1 MSDFSFSPA
10 TSSAS
15 SSTPELVE
23 MEAFASLTEADFRCG
38 RNYQLKFDPTVF
50 WANAAIMAR
59 FPLHT
64 IVARSYFS
72 AMLHEAACE
81 RTFSYTG
88 RLLTKQRVQ
97 MDPDQVS
104 ACAVYTA
111 GEAVYEMPAE
121 EIKKHYQ
128 SKSEA
133 NEKAGK

>member
-1 MSDFSFSPA
+1 
-10 TSSAS
+10 
-15 SSTPELVE
+15 
-23 MEAFASLTEADFRCG
+23 MEAFASQADFRCG

-97 MDPDQVS
+97 FDPDQLCAS
-104 ACAVYTA
+104 AVCIA
-111 GEAVYEMPAE
+111 GEALYEMPAE
-121 EIKKHYQ
+121 EIKRHYQ
-128 SKSEA
+128 SKRET
-133 NEKAGK
+133 NE

>member
-15 SSTPELVE
+15 SSTPELLE
-23 MEAFASLTEADFRCG
+23 MEAFASLTEAAFRCG

-50 WANAAIMAR
+50 WANAAIISR

-64 IVARSYFS
+64 VVARSYFS
-72 AMLHEAACE
+72 ALLHEATCE

-97 MDPDQVS
+97 LDPDQVCAS
-104 ACAVYTA
+104 AVCTA
-111 GEAVYEMPAE
+111 GEAVYE
-121 EIKKHYQ
+121 EIKRHYQ
-128 SKSEA
+128 SKREA
-133 NEKAGK
+133 NK

>member
-1 MSDFSFSPA
+1 MGH
-10 TSSAS
+10 
-15 SSTPELVE
+15 
-23 MEAFASLTEADFRCG
+23 FASLTEADFRCG
-38 RNYQLKFDPTVF
+38 RNNQLKFDPTVF
-50 WANAAIMAR
+50 WANAAIIAR

-97 MDPDQVS
+97 MVPDKVS
-104 ACAVYTA
+104 ACAVCTA
-111 GEAVYEMPAE
+111 GEAVYEIPAE

-128 SKSEA
+128 SKREA
-133 NEKAGK
+133 NEKAGI